1 MRKYRGKRI
10 LALLLTM
17 VMLFGMAPDR
27 AFAAGQTGGDP
38 ETEALTASEE
48 PAFSV
53 AGTSLPETTDVS
65 AESAIPGEPAAAVKS
80 AEPEEPA
87 ATEKPAEPEALAA
100 PAPVVLYGGTE
111 NEVTVSVENAAPGSV
126 LSVEEAAPSD
136 YDALIRSIA
145 GEDCRPVLAL
155 DIKLSPKSESTVR
168 LTVKSALFA
177 DPDNE
182 GGELPVLYH
191 VHEKDGVRRAGKV
204 DYIPD
209 GAAGTASFEAADFS
223 PFVFVAPA
231 EEETVVSG
239 ESAGKADTLGAEEPK
254 LSEERDDDGQ
264 TKTGVEI
271 NDFSASLSSGGS
283 YHGETDAGIKQYVWH
298 SNVSDPG
305 HSFIF
310 KIDYRLQIHSTQE
323 PGAIEMRIPKH
334 ILKNRSGVIADRM
347 DFSIPSEEDIQVDDE
362 GNIVGVS
369 EKVFFAYKEDPNDEN
384 SYLIY
389 NFRQL
394 KAPLAMEG
402 FLELAYL
409 TTDYTVSYRDC
420 DFENDQ
426 GSSDVFRAVI
436 QVTGPDGNRVESVSD
451 GTEVYIDSH
460 VNLLS
465 AKKLYPTLYRSWEA
479 SWGDKPAW
487 ADKYWYLLW
496 AVASVVEDGSNQ
508 PYSFSITDDPITEDM
523 RVVGIRWAG
532 DLRFSQVE
540 EREGGAAFTFGPRE
554 NQTATRTRYDYI
566 LTALPINVYQFRN
579 PWRAVNIVPEI
590 TLEPKDRVD
599 PVTRTSTE
607 EAIFEY
613 ETPAFS
619 DPEGHFDAWDRA
631 DGARRRYGNIYEETS
646 GSAVFN
652 RLNMHADFYSR
663 YDLND
668 FGEHDGLIGKLTNTD
683 PSNDAFNG
691 VTVDGVRDAS
701 TAHYGGLD
709 FAIWVWGTPAVLTK
723 DWMQH
728 LEENHG
734 YFEKP
739 VIYDLATSDV
749 WIGYIELEG
758 NEAVDKLVPLGAG
771 DYEITS
777 VQYDYILYD
786 GELNE
791 YTQKFSSKPVTL
803 QDDDVIYF
811 YGQFADGWKLLLSY
825 NLKTGER
832 VYANGASAISNS
844 EFNPGPGCLHY
855 RAVMRN
861 RHYYTTIGTVA
872 NYRLFYSPTVKQVVD
887 NRNMIF
893 LRTLIYAD
901 LYTTWTSRTQG
912 CRMSYDPDQQKDVV
926 VEITHSGEDLTG
938 WSWAD
943 HGTGLFT
950 GEDDDPY
957 YRYFHLPF
965 TDSDTV
971 NRQDS
976 DYARVAERKSDLGK
990 RIRSA
995 SNNTKTAQFIISW
1008 QIDMQ
1013 ETVTYGDSSIGTSTT
1028 SVTQEGGVFYDLLP
1042 KGATVD
1048 KNEVAVTSDGSYLPG
1063 NAYDVELIDNYRGS
1077 GQTMMIVR
1085 IHQSGANYSLFYD
1098 SYHSWESIKD
1108 YGKEVYNPVAYET
1121 GNADIYNGYANPVRE
1136 DGSPVI
1142 RSKDLMSDLDP
1153 DTTSKRFLYA
1163 EREYDIY
1170 ALYAASVGMTKEV
1183 KAVNDTYYKRSTY
1196 TTADGSYSYRIRF
1209 AANKNTTAREMIL
1222 LDCLE
1227 SNLYSEG
1234 SAPDWFG
1241 ELSAIDLSQLRSKG
1255 IDPKVYIYTGD
1266 RQSLNSRIGSL
1277 SLGTIAD
1284 ELASGEWQLVDSQTD
1299 LSAARAVAIDM
1310 STGLDGQP
1318 FVLQEEDAISAVL
1331 YMKAPSAENAPNR
1344 ANGYPETQN
1353 SVTMLWS
1360 FQQPGFP
1367 EPMPMNTHVGPAIV
1381 KYRITGDVSLKKVSV
1396 EEPDLTIQGASFR
1409 LTGTSHYGNSVD
1421 LTLSTGVD
1429 GKLGFKQVERG
1440 LYILQEVSTPPDWLL
1455 DPAEYQVFIDGKGRV
1470 WITKD
1475 GFVQED
1481 DGTVKTVADEGEDFA
1496 KPYVY
1501 VEEDGAM
1508 RERIAPDAFC
1518 FTDTEGSSYKP
1529 VDFTVKNE
1537 PRVWKNVVFRK
1548 TSTISTRGIAGVSFL
1563 LTGISSYGNRISEL
1577 ATSDSNGV
1585 VTFKNIEMG
1594 SNYQLTESGAHQDY
1608 LPLSADIRVKVDEN
1622 GVVIY
1627 EYDESAPDKIKAD
1640 SVWVVTDADSG
1651 QIQIKNTPRYW
1662 GFSFY
1667 KVEEG
1672 NEALKLFGAVFTLK
1686 GVSDKGTPVDLTAS
1700 SDEYGEVS
1708 FEHLEAGTYSLLE
1721 SSAPKDIDHSTGQI
1735 GTGDTVSYQA
1745 DPKEYDVVVSE
1756 DGIVTIDGQPT
1767 RSSGSEETPYYNF
1780 PNPQQRNGRIVV
1792 TKYWDDGLTGTAAEN
1807 REEPVFHIQTSNDL
1821 ASVGYAVIFNAN
1833 GGWFDN
1839 GSNLSR
1845 MRFANGAAATGTE
1858 PGVSRYGYIFDGWTR
1873 ADGTPFE
1880 LDGSYSGPSDLT
1892 VYAKWL
1898 LPQSKDFD
1906 YTGEVQTYEVQ
1917 AAGMY
1922 RLEVWG
1928 AYGGAGKNQLGQEDE
1943 TIKGKGGAG
1952 GYVSGYAYLNP
1963 GDVLYVY
1970 VGGSTTT
1977 GKGGWNGG
1985 GDVWVSPNNTG
1996 TAKYGGG
2003 GATDISIQGGAW
2015 DSESHLHSRLIVAAG
2030 GGGWNG
2036 YMNEGT
2042 DADQY
2047 RKGGDGGAAADGWSG
2062 SPGINLSTRQ
2072 PEASGGTLS
2081 LGGKTTGAMN
2091 SGVVS
2096 GSFGKGGSGGHG
2108 AEWLGAGGGGWYG
2121 GGCGSGANK
2130 NGSGAGGSSYAW
2142 TDEVTVGGKL
2152 LSEYYPG
2159 ARPDDAYK
2167 LSYVTAS
2174 VRTVD
2179 EALATADGHAR
2190 ISYMKPNM
2198 ASQSGNDSN
2207 SAGNAGRALA
2217 PRSLAPANP
2226 QRDNGSGEQE
2236 EKQYDSESAVY
2247 DEQEQTGWKKV
2258 SDDVWTYTFKV
2269 DDADAV
2275 KDFLLWEDEYS
2286 YAGQSYEGD
2295 ALADSKKAIRHSD
2308 GFLDAVITN
2317 TVPRGTLI
2325 IEKTV
2330 FSSDSSTAPDT
2341 EFSFTVQLTD
2351 KNNQALS
2358 GKFGDLRFNE
2368 EGKAVIKLRNR
2379 GSITIPGLPL
2389 GTSYTVTETDPGAPF
2404 SFMTPEGTVSGT
2416 IEEARIY
2423 EEGFENLYT
2432 KPVIKTVDVI
2442 LEKHVTGRYE
2452 EAGSFEIQAIFTNLI
2467 PDAPYNYYE
2476 SDHDLPSVMTA
2487 NENGNAVLTLSMTD
2501 GKTVRFSAINV
2512 GATYQFTEPAG
2523 DWIAGFEISNAASAG
2538 SIKLRRA
2545 VNTEKDTAL
2554 ITAVETADEG
2564 EEITVSF
2571 NNQLQQT
2578 GSLILTKVVD
2588 GLDYGRPFPIKV
2600 IFKDLEPNKSYRTYK
2615 NNVGSGFT
2623 GKANDNGELELNA
2636 YVRAGEEYRIEGLPV
2651 GAKYQVSE
2659 STKNEAAWY
2668 QPESFHYTLK
2678 DGTEKSGAYEPNAEE
2693 LLTTEEETLKAF
2705 ETVTVKFVNE
2715 NKTGQ
2720 LLLSKLVEGNM
2731 ANRNKTFRFLITMQ
2745 YGYSDENGRTSNQL
2759 FSGSLP
2765 AKRSG
2770 SDTTETLQFTDGV
2783 CTVTLRHGESL
2794 EILEIPAGFGYTVAE
2809 TNPGQY
2815 SVKVNGENAE
2825 QTTGVIQADATA
2837 QAAFVNTLNIVIPT
2851 GLALRDAAAWA
2862 LTLSGLSGLLALLL
2876 ARKRRKE

>member
-254 LSEERDDDGQ
+254 LSEERDGDGQ

-912 CRMSYDPDQQKDVV
+912 CRMSYDLDQQKDVV

-1440 LYILQEVSTPPDWLL
+1440 LYMLQEVSTPPDWLL

-1873 ADGTPFE
+1873 ADGTPFS
-1880 LDGSYSGPSDLT
+1880 LDGSYTGPNDLT
-1892 VYAKWL
+1892 VYAQWHMEIIRNF
-1898 LPQSKDFD
+1898 PFNGTVVNPGRNEEGGIDG
-1906 YTGEVQTYEVQ
+1906 TVQIFEAPVNGYYKLQ
-1917 AAGMY
+1917 A
-1922 RLEVWG
+1922 WG
-1928 AYGGAGKNQLGQEDE
+1928 AKGGFDGGK
-1943 TIKGKGGAG
+1943 IGGAG
-1952 GYVSGYAYLNP
+1952 GYSEGILYLNA
-1963 GDVLYVY
+1963 GEVLYVFS
-1970 VGGSTTT
+1970 GGRGIGQRTAS
-1977 GKGGWNGG
+1977 GGGWNGG
-1985 GDVWVSPNNTG
+1985 GNAGTYGTSGGGGGMTHISTKNNPVDNAVGPNNSQNNARLNAWNPTG
-1996 TAKYGGG
+1996 TLLVAGGGG
-2003 GATDISIQGGAW
+2003 GAGVTGTNNSGWGGGTEANAGNSNKPAAGATSGFTQGFGEHRSTG
-2015 DSESHLHSRLIVAAG
+2015 DG
-2030 GGGWNG
+2030 GGG
-2036 YMNEGT
+2036 
-2042 DADQY
+2042 
-2047 RKGGDGGAAADGWSG
+2047 GA
-2062 SPGINLSTRQ
+2062 
-2072 PEASGGTLS
+2072 
-2081 LGGKTTGAMN
+2081 
-2091 SGVVS
+2091 
-2096 GSFGKGGSGGHG
+2096 
-2108 AEWLGAGGGGWYG
+2108 GWYG
-2121 GGCGSGANK
+2121 GYQGA
-2130 NGSGAGGSSYAW
+2130 GDVHGAGGSGYVSGQLINGKTLAGDQQFENPSGGTETGHHGQGYARI
-2142 TDEVTVGGKL
+2142 TYLGSRLDASSTGGSGSNPTNGTGRSGAPTRQTAL
-2152 LSEYYPG
+2152 PG
-2159 ARPDDAYK
+2159 N
-2167 LSYVTAS
+2167 LTAS
-2174 VRTVD
+2174 GD
-2179 EALATADGHAR
+2179 
-2190 ISYMKPNM
+2190 
-2198 ASQSGNDSN
+2198 
-2207 SAGNAGRALA
+2207 
-2217 PRSLAPANP
+2217 RS
-2226 QRDNGSGEQE
+2226 DE
-2236 EKQYDSESAVY
+2236 EKTYHSN
-2247 DEQEQTGWKKV
+2247 DEDQTEGWKKI
-2258 SDDVWTYTFKV
+2258 SDEVWTFTFMV

-2275 KDFLLWEDEYS
+2275 KDFLLWEDA
-2286 YAGQSYEGD
+2286 YAYLGRSYESD
-2295 ALADSKKAIRHSD
+2295 ALEGSKKAIRHSD
-2308 GFLDAVITN
+2308 GYLDAAITN
-2317 TVPRGTLI
+2317 SVPRGSLI
-2325 IEKTV
+2325 VSKAV
-2330 FSSDSSTAPDT
+2330 VSAGSYAAPDQ
-2341 EFSFTVQLTD
+2341 EFEFTVQLR
-2351 KNNQALS
+2351 NAENAPLS
-2358 GKFGDLRFNE
+2358 GKFGDLRFDG
-2368 EGKAVIKLRNR
+2368 EGKAKVKLRH
-2379 GSITIPGLPL
+2379 GTSITIPGLPV
-2389 GTSYTVTETDPGAPF
+2389 GTQYLVTETNPGDTF
-2404 SFMTPEGTVSGT
+2404 SFKTPTNGTVSGGVT
-2416 IEEARIY
+2416 EAKAY
-2423 EEGFENLYT
+2423 QAAFENLYT
-2432 KPVIKTVDVI
+2432 RPQIKTVDVI